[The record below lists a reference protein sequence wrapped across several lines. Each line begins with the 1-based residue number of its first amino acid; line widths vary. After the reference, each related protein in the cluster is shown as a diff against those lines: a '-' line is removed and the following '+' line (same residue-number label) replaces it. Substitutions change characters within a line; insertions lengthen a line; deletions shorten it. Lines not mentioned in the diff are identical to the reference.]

1 MGKLKYQNRNKGRA
15 GAHGEE
21 GRFYMD
27 RNRVKE
33 NYKPGKWGEEEE
45 EEEEE
50 EEGEG
55 KQKKTTNKEEIGTE
69 AGGKRTDKG
78 KVNINPNQEKW
89 HVLPNK

>member
-33 NYKPGKWGEEEE
+33 NYKPGKW
-45 EEEEE
+45 
-50 EEGEG
+50 
-55 KQKKTTNKEEIGTE
+55 EEIERRAGT
-69 AGGKRTDKG
+69 AGERRGAKRET
-78 KVNINPNQEKW
+78 QR
-89 HVLPNK
+89 